1 MRHTL
6 FRRTLMKR
14 IFMALLLFCFVASP
28 SFAKISVVATLPWI
42 GSIAS
47 DVGKDRINVSTLVK
61 PSQDPHLIEA
71 KPSMILASRKA
82 DIIMYNGLDLEIG
95 YLPLLI
101 ESSRNPK
108 IQPGQKGNFDCSRYV
123 TVLEKRVSADRSMG
137 DVHPLGNPHY
147 HFSPSNIG
155 KIVDGMALALSEA
168 DPANSEFYRANSVAF
183 QKLLQAKL
191 KEWNRI
197 TPKGKKFIAYHKF
210 FEYLAHDFGFEII
223 GYIEEK
229 PGIPPSASR
238 IEKLVEMMRQAKP
251 NGILTTGLYERRAPD
266 YLSRKTGVK
275 VAVVPN
281 DLGATAQAEDWFSLM
296 DQVLVALQ

>member
-1 MRHTL
+1 
-6 FRRTLMKR
+6 MKR
-14 IFMALLLFCFVASP
+14 VVLAVLLSSCLASP
-28 SFAKISVVATLPWI
+28 SFAKINVVATLPWI

-47 DVGKDRINVSTLVK
+47 DLGKDRINVTTLVK

-71 KPSMILASRKA
+71 KPSMILAARKA

-123 TVLEKRVSADRSMG
+123 TVLEKPISVDRSMG

-147 HFSPSNIG
+147 HFSPTNIG
-155 KIVDGMALALSEA
+155 RIVDGMAQALSEV
-168 DPANSEFYRANSVAF
+168 DPANGEFYRANRIAF
-183 QKLLQAKL
+183 QKLLQDKQ
-191 KEWNRI
+191 KEWSRMALR
-197 TPKGKKFIAYHKF
+197 GKKFIAYHKF
-210 FEYLAHDFGFEII
+210 FEYLAHDFDFEII

-238 IEKLVEMMRQAKP
+238 IEKLVALIRQAKP
-251 NGILTTGLYERRAPD
+251 AAILTTGFYERKAPD
-266 YLSRKTGVK
+266 YISQKTGVK
-275 VAVVPN
+275 VVVVPN
-281 DLGATAQAEDWFSLM
+281 DVGATPRAKDWFSLM
-296 DQVLVALQ
+296 DQVLEILQ